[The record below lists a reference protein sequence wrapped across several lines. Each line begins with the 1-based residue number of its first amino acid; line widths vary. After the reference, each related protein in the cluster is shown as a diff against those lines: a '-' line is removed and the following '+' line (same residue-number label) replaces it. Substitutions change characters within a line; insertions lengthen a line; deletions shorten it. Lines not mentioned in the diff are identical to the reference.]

1 MNNQRQGDC
10 ELELGIEDLESLEAP
25 DFWGDFWTGVGIGV
39 GLVALG
45 VVVT

>member
-1 MNNQRQGDC
+1 MNNQLQADRD
-10 ELELGIEDLESLEAP
+10 LDLGIEDLESLEAP

-45 VVVT
+45 LVAT

>member
-1 MNNQRQGDC
+1 MNNQLHGEGD
-10 ELELGIEDLESLEAP
+10 LELGIEDLESLEAP

-45 VVVT
+45 VAAT

>member
-1 MNNQRQGDC
+1 MNNKLQADRD
-10 ELELGIEDLESLEAP
+10 LDLGIEDLESLEAP

-45 VVVT
+45 LAAT

>member
-1 MNNQRQGDC
+1 MNNDLNG
-10 ELELGIEDLESLEAP
+10 ELGLDLGIEELESLEAP

-45 VVVT
+45 VAAT

>member
-1 MNNQRQGDC
+1 MNNQLRGEGD
-10 ELELGIEDLESLEAP
+10 LELAIEDLESLEAP

-45 VVVT
+45 VAAT